1 MKHVATISMAIFL
14 LTACGN
20 ISVNGQQKN
29 LDSPI
34 KTVNAETFKKLIEPG
49 DGVLIDVRTPEEY
62 ESGHIAGAQNINVN
76 DGSFV
81 EKITS
86 LPKDKTIYVYCRSG
100 KRSLKA
106 AGILSENGF
115 KIIYNLDSGIL
126 GWQSKG
132 FPVTNP

>member
-20 ISVNGQQKN
+20 ISVKGQQKN
-29 LDSPI
+29 SDTSI
-34 KTVNAETFKKLIEPG
+34 KTVNAETFKKLIEAG
-49 DGVLIDVRTPEEY
+49 EGVLLDVRTPEEF

-76 DGSFV
+76 DNSFV
-81 EKITS
+81 EKINA
-86 LPKDKTIYVYCRSG
+86 LPKDKAIYVYCRSG

-115 KIIYNLDSGIL
+115 NNIYNLDNGIM
-126 GWQSKG
+126 GWQSNG

>member
-1 MKHVATISMAIFL
+1 MKHVTTISMVIFL
-14 LTACGN
+14 LSACGN
-20 ISVNGQQKN
+20 ISVNGQQKSS
-29 LDSPI
+29 DTSI
-34 KTVNAETFKKLIEPG
+34 KTVNAETFKKLIETG
-49 DGVLIDVRTPEEY
+49 EGILLDVRTPEEY

-76 DGSFV
+76 DNSFV

-86 LPKDKTIYVYCRSG
+86 LPKDKAIYVYCRSG

-115 KIIYNLDSGIL
+115 KIICNLDNGIL